1 MTHQLLNTLYV
12 QTQGAYVHI
21 KDDKLR
27 VQIDNE
33 TATRIP
39 FHHLGGAV
47 VFGNVLLSPF
57 LIHRFAEDGRFI
69 AWFTEFGRF
78 RARINGFTSGNVLLR
93 SAQYEAATNPEIQ
106 LYLARQFVIGKVR
119 NSRQMLLRG
128 RRSADNPDPNLDE
141 AIRSL
146 ESLLRDIEKAIDV
159 SSLRGMEG
167 RAAVIYF
174 AALRTLLRVSDPQI
188 HWTKRTR
195 RPPRDRFNA
204 VLSFAYS
211 LLINDCVAACEGV
224 GLDPQIGFL
233 HTMRPGRP
241 ALALDLAEEFR
252 PIVGDRFIMALFNRQ
267 QLKADDFLERPG
279 GSFVLTENGRRTFLE
294 NYQRR
299 KQDEITH
306 PLLKQR
312 IGFGLLPHI
321 QARLL
326 ARYIR
331 GDAQDYV
338 PYVVR

>member
-1 MTHQLLNTLYV
+1 MTHQLLNTLFV
-12 QTQGAYVHI
+12 QTQGAYIHI
-21 KDDKLR
+21 KDDTLR
-27 VQIDNE
+27 VQIE
-33 TATRIP
+33 GKTGLRMP

-57 LIHRFAEDGRFI
+57 LIHRFADDGRFI

-78 RARINGFTSGNVLLR
+78 KARMNPPTSGNVLLR
-93 SAQYEAATNPEIQ
+93 SAQHEAATNTEGQ
-106 LYLARQFVIGKVR
+106 LYLARQFVRGKLH
-119 NSRQMLLRG
+119 NARQVLLRG
-128 RRSADNPDPNLDE
+128 RRSVDAPSSKLDE
-141 AIRSL
+141 CIGSM
-146 ESLLRDIEKAIDV
+146 ESLVREIENVDDLPA
-159 SSLRGMEG
+159 LRGMEG

-174 AALRTLLRVSDPQI
+174 RGLRTLLRVSDPQI
-188 HWTKRTR
+188 HWKKRTR

-233 HTMRPGRP
+233 HVMRPGRP

-252 PIVGDRFIMALFNRQ
+252 PLFGDRFVMALFNRK
-267 QLKADDFLERPG
+267 QLQARDFIERPG
-279 GSFVLTENGRRTFLE
+279 GSFELTEGGRRTFLE

-312 IGFGLLPHI
+312 VGLGLLPHI

-331 GDAQDYV
+331 GDASDYV